1 MTNDGMRILVVDDN
15 EHNRDML
22 SRRLKRQGYEVE
34 TASGGREALDRIEAE
49 QFALVLLDVM
59 MPDVSGLDVL
69 RQIRE
74 SHSIEELPVIMATA
88 KGESHDIIEAL
99 DLRANDYVVKPIDF
113 PVLLARMR
121 TQLSLRR
128 MAELKDDFL
137 RIASHDL
144 KGPLHAILSAASLI
158 AMEVRPGQAMSD
170 EMYEFVELI
179 RNRTRQMWG
188 IIEDF
193 LDFQAFDDGQIQ
205 LHPGPAE
212 INDLVKTVVARNRSY
227 AESKEIGLSEELAEP
242 APIMEVDAGRLEQ
255 VIENFVSNA
264 IKFSFAG
271 SATTVRTRT
280 GDDGSVFV
288 EVEDQGPGLK
298 PEDEARLFMKY
309 ARLSNQPTGGEVS
322 TGLGLAICKRLIE
335 LHDGEIGA
343 RNNAGEGSTFWFRLP
358 AKRNADEPEAS
369 EPTLRERARDDG

>member
-1 MTNDGMRILVVDDN
+1 MTVESPRILVVDDN

-22 SRRLKRQGYEVE
+22 SRRLKRQGYAVE
-34 TASGGREALDRIEAE
+34 TASEGKEALEKIADGD
-49 QFALVLLDVM
+49 FALVLLDVM
-59 MPDVSGLDVL
+59 MPGMSGLDVL
-69 RQIRE
+69 RQVRE
-74 SHSIEELPVIMATA
+74 THSIEELPVIMATA

-99 DLRANDYVVKPIDF
+99 DLQANDYVVKPIDF
-113 PVLLARMR
+113 PVLLARVR

-158 AMEVRPGQAMSD
+158 AMEVRPGQTMSE
-170 EMYEFVELI
+170 EMYEFIELI

-205 LHPGPAE
+205 LHLGRV
-212 INDLVKTVVARNRSY
+212 DLNEVVRTVTERNRAY
-227 AESKEIGLSEELAEP
+227 AESKEIKLSADLAEP
-242 APIMEVDAGRLEQ
+242 GPVVHADAGRLEQ

-271 SATTVRTRT
+271 SATVARTRL
-280 GDDGSVFV
+280 DGGGSAFL
-288 EVEDQGPGLK
+288 EVVDQGPGLK

-335 LHDGEIGA
+335 LHNGEVGA

-358 AKRNADEPEAS
+358 PERSAEGMADDEVAVSRKQE
-369 EPTLRERARDDG
+369 DDR